1 VRRTG
6 GSCQGAR
13 FTLEYSSFHCLIH
26 GRESTNAGVVAFRCR
41 VLTGL
46 HRAPYSNCQGADCQ
60 GAYALA
66 VAARPLATAKGAGPP
81 WQRPLFNPD
90 PQAQRGSGP
99 GDGPVARQPL
109 GGVVCSGG
117 PCLQQLQI
125 ASNPGVPPKASPPLL
140 QARSRA
146 HSTMCLASSPHD
158 HLRPST
164 AHYVARRS
172 APNLRHFSA
181 LATRCTPL
189 FYPQDPSFPPP
200 SCGHVYPQM
209 RAFGDKR
216 HPAHPALV
224 QHSEFC
230 PPFTPALPD
239 VVSAERGAYLGI
251 ADFPG
256 ALPRPGRATR
266 FSTPEPSPAGA
277 GNSSP

>member
-1 VRRTG
+1 MHSRLLPAPWPPQRGLARRG
-6 GSCQGAR
+6 NGPCS
-13 FTLEYSSFHCLIH
+13 I
-26 GRESTNAGVVAFRCR
+26 
-41 VLTGL
+41 LT
-46 HRAPYSNCQGADCQ
+46 RRPS
-60 GAYALA
+60 A
-66 VAARPLATAKGAGPP
+66 VAGPATARLPGSHWEGWCAVAGPACSSSKLP
-81 WQRPLFNPD
+81 PIQESRQRPLPRCYRLAAA
-90 PQAQRGSGP
+90 PTQRCVWPAALMITCAQAQ
-99 GDGPVARQPL
+99 L
-109 GGVVCSGG
+109 
-117 PCLQQLQI
+117 I
-125 ASNPGVPPKASPPLL
+125 MLL
-140 QARSRA
+140 AALHQTSYTFL
-146 HSTMCLASSPHD
+146 HSPHD
-158 HLRPST
+158 HQ
-164 AHYVARRS
+164 
-172 APNLRHFSA
+172 
-181 LATRCTPL
+181 CTPL